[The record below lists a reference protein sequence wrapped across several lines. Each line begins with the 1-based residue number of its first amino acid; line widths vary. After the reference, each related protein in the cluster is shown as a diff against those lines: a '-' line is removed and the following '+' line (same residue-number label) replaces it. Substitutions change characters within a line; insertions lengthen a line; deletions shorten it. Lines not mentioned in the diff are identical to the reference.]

1 MKPFNMSFNIKIAD
15 FLSSFTCCIKCSA
28 EPTISFDCSI
38 GYFSNIWRRILR
50 TSLSRSWD
58 ATRRVSFLFSLS
70 IIDEV
75 ELSFANTYLT
85 KEISLIFIIVFMNKS
100 FIQIIIINLLK
111 YLTYLFQST
120 EGFFQSFQLLSQSN
134 HFLWFHDMRLS
145 RSIGANR

>member
-1 MKPFNMSFNIKIAD
+1 MKYAD
-15 FLSSFTCCIKCSA
+15 FMSTFTCCIKCSA

-38 GYFSNIWRRILR
+38 GYFSNICRRILR

-58 ATRRVSFLFSLS
+58 ATRLVSFLFSLS

-85 KEISLIFIIVFMNKS
+85 KVIIPIIVSTSYRWIKGTK
-100 FIQIIIINLLK
+100 ITIINVLK

-120 EGFFQSFQLLSQSN
+120 EGFLQSFQLLSQSN

>member
-1 MKPFNMSFNIKIAD
+1 MSFNMKIGD
-15 FLSSFTCCIKCSA
+15 FLNSFTCCIKCSA
-28 EPTISFDCSI
+28 EPTISFDCNI

-85 KEISLIFIIVFMNKS
+85 KVIISIIVCISYRWNSK
-100 FIQIIIINLLK
+100 IIIINV
-111 YLTYLFQST
+111 LTMLNIPFSVYRGLPSIVST
-120 EGFFQSFQLLSQSN
+120 LESKQPFPLVPRHATQLI
-134 HFLWFHDMRLS
+134 H
-145 RSIGANR
+145 RS

>member
-1 MKPFNMSFNIKIAD
+1 MSSPIKFAN
-15 FLSSFTCCIKCSA
+15 FLSSLTCCIKCSA

-38 GYFSNIWRRILR
+38 GYFSNICRRILR

-58 ATRRVSFLFSLS
+58 ATRLVSFLFSLS

-85 KEISLIFIIVFMNKS
+85 KEISLIFIIVFMNKI